1 MTLKNRTAA
10 VLGICALAF
19 LWIMSGSVT
28 CKKAEKAATPNEA
41 AAQGPPPEGGLTINE
56 GVNEFSGT
64 VKSAFGQYFYISQV
78 PGFDI
83 VAAGP
88 VDNGDAS
95 ILLGKDVRVK
105 AFFNRETPSVM
116 VAQSIDIKESATQFK
131 NVFNKTDAVV
141 PADYFSQKARAD
153 YGEIKVT
160 NINKSED
167 WEGKGKGKLF
177 GKPIA
182 AADGKVTGISVFDE
196 KGNESFRIIVDNSTQ
211 FAEYYIKKLR
221 LFDRFWFYLNIKES
235 VDKKLRPKNKEIFHA
250 DVVFIGLY

>member
-1 MTLKNRTAA
+1 MALKNRTAA

-19 LWIMSGSVT
+19 LWIMSGSVA
-28 CKKAEKAATPNEA
+28 CKKAANTATPTEA
-41 AAQGPPPEGGLTINE
+41 VAQGAGDQGLTIKE

-64 VKSAFGQYFYISQV
+64 VKSAYGQYFYISQV

-83 VAAGP
+83 VAVGP

-95 ILLGKDVRVK
+95 VLLGKDIRVK

-131 NVFNKTDAVV
+131 NVFNKTDTAV

-153 YGEIKVT
+153 YGELKVT

-182 AADGKVTGISVFDE
+182 ADGKVTGISIFDE
-196 KGNESFRIIVDNSTQ
+196 KGNESFRVIVDSSTP
-211 FAEYYIKKLR
+211 FADYYIKKLR

-235 VDKKLRPKNKEIFHA
+235 VDKKLRPKNKEVFHA
-250 DVVFIGLY
+250 DVVFTGLY

>member
-1 MTLKNRTAA
+1 MTYKNRTAA

-19 LWIMSGSVT
+19 LWIMSGSVA
-28 CKKAEKAATPNEA
+28 CKKAGNVPGPNEA
-41 AAQGPPPEGGLTINE
+41 AAQGAGDQGLTIKE

-64 VKSAFGQYFYISQV
+64 VKSAYGQYFYISEV

-83 VAAGP
+83 VVTGA

-95 ILLGKDVRVK
+95 VLLGKDVRVK

-131 NVFNKTDAVV
+131 NVFNKTDTAV
-141 PADYFSQKARAD
+141 PADYFSQKARAE
-153 YGEIKVT
+153 YGELKVT

-167 WEGKGKGKLF
+167 WEGKSKVKLF

-182 AADGKVTGISVFDE
+182 AAAGKVTGISVFDE
-196 KGNESFRIIVDNSTQ
+196 KENESFRVIVDNSTQ

-250 DVVFIGLY
+250 DVVFTGLY